1 MFPFSWQPR
10 SWMSPPTTNP
20 DPMMQSMWTP
30 TASTVL
36 PAHGIA
42 GQFCGGDPQ
51 VNQQAQ
57 SQAQISALQHQNA
70 LLNQQLATQAASHIH
85 QLQQVLRPSSSVPN
99 PQTPAPSEPPQPT
112 VQPEVKTTTPPP
124 VHTDEMLQKL
134 RTDCKAG
141 MENILQKFHDSS
153 HPPKLYRIPIIP
165 SQPLIQRPTT
175 FQHST
180 ITCPCSS
187 LSLTSPTAGPTT
199 VRINDLSPLTA
210 VQLVDVPGRLIP
222 CTAIDSLLGHHE
234 KVLSGYAQ
242 CRDLVYTISTILGCR
257 LLYGWKSH
265 SYASSQ
271 DDYRYGWSYSKDT
284 NQDRD
289 QQHDW
294 KSGQRG
300 RWG

>member
-1 MFPFSWQPR
+1 
-10 SWMSPPTTNP
+10 MSPPTTNP

-36 PAHGIA
+36 PAHGIV

-153 HPPKLYRIPIIP
+153 EFLSFRRNRSSSVPQPSSIPRSPVPARRSRSPAPQQGPPP
-165 SQPLIQRPTT
+165 
-175 FQHST
+175 
-180 ITCPCSS
+180 
-187 LSLTSPTAGPTT
+187 
-199 VRINDLSPLTA
+199 
-210 VQLVDVPGRLIP
+210 
-222 CTAIDSLLGHHE
+222 
-234 KVLSGYAQ
+234 
-242 CRDLVYTISTILGCR
+242 
-257 LLYGWKSH
+257 
-265 SYASSQ
+265 
-271 DDYRYGWSYSKDT
+271 
-284 NQDRD
+284 
-289 QQHDW
+289 
-294 KSGQRG
+294 
-300 RWG
+300 